1 MTRKKIQQATNPGGK
16 ITAKTQNHHQHHRAH
31 PTTPVLFEG
40 PSWGIEKW
48 ETPDNKR
55 KRQHKGAPNE
65 LHGGPNFD
73 NQTARSTE
81 TRRSSMPLTFVAD
94 AEITTLLP
102 TIVRTCMRTLSS
114 IGGGNGA
121 PRQPVRVGVFEV
133 ESAVAGSR
141 SSTRQGRPG
150 IRATKCSDP
159 WWLRRQA

>member
-1 MTRKKIQQATNPGGK
+1 MWNGLEREMYLWHLFKRPGWKGK
-16 ITAKTQNHHQHHRAH
+16 LTTA
-31 PTTPVLFEG
+31 PTIPVLFEG

-55 KRQHKGAPNE
+55 KRPQRRPERTARR
-65 LHGGPNFD
+65 PNFD

>member
-1 MTRKKIQQATNPGGK
+1 MTGKKIQQATNPGGK
-16 ITAKTQNHHQHHRAH
+16 NNGKNTKPPRAPPRSPPFCLKGLLGVLKNGRHRTTNAK
-31 PTTPVLFEG
+31 
-40 PSWGIEKW
+40 
-48 ETPDNKR
+48 D
-55 KRQHKGAPNE
+55 HKGAPNE

-150 IRATKCSDP
+150 IRATKCADP